1 MSKNL
6 LLALL
11 FISQMAGAQNWLTDF
26 EKAKEEAKLSNKSI
40 VMVFSGSDWCAP
52 CIKLD
57 KDIWQSPEFKAYA
70 EDNFVMLRLD
80 FPRRKA
86 NALPPK
92 QTEANKALAD
102 KYNPNGYFPFVV
114 VFNSALNKRGETG
127 YKKMSP
133 QEYINHLSAFLKW
146 D

>member
-1 MSKNL
+1 MKKAIPIL
-6 LLALL
+6 LLLL
-11 FISQMAGAQNWLTDF
+11 CYSLSAQNWYSDF
-26 EKAKEEAKLSNKSI
+26 SVAQHLAKDQDKSLI
-40 VMVFSGSDWCAP
+40 MVFSGSDWCAP

-133 QEYINHLSAFLKW
+133 QEYINHLSAFLK
-146 D
+146 

>member
-1 MSKNL
+1 MNKNVL
-6 LLALL
+6 IAIF
-11 FISQMAGAQNWLTDF
+11 FISQLVGAQNWLTDF
-26 EKAKEEAKLSNKSI
+26 DKAKEQAKKESKAI

-57 KDIWQSPEFKAYA
+57 KDIWQSPVFKQYA

-80 FPRRKA
+80 FPRRKS
-86 NALPPK
+86 NALPPN
-92 QTEANKALAD
+92 QTATNKALAE

-114 VFNSALNKRGETG
+114 VFDKATVKRGETG

-133 QEYINHLSAFLKW
+133 QDYINHLNSFLK
-146 D
+146 